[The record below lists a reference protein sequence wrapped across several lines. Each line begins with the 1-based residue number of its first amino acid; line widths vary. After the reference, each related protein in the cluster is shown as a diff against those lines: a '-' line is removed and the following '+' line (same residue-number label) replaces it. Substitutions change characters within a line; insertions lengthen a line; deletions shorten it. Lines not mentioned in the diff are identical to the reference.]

1 MKISDFCPG
10 GASLTLFLDSVFFE
24 SLKVCRK
31 KVMGFV
37 VEAHPYQ

>member
-1 MKISDFCPG
+1 MLIPTKFL
-10 GASLTLFLDSVFFE
+10 LTLFLDSVFFE